1 MAHPENEEKNHEL
14 NRDLYSALM
23 RGDGN
28 KVIEHCK
35 NIPQGPLHKLTIHK
49 DTVLHMATYSK
60 QKQLVLQL
68 LQLLPDED
76 SNEDI
81 MAENDIGNTILHEA
95 ATCNTI
101 VLAAKEM
108 LRKAPELLRKK
119 NKRGETALFRAA
131 RYGKMEMFKFLDDEV
146 NRVCENERIEETK
159 RCTEFYQRKDNTTI
173 LHISIL
179 TEHFDLA
186 FYIAKKHKDL
196 VSAKDGDEMTAL
208 QLLACNPSAFNDAGK
223 RRRPKRF
230 INYSCVSIEDTY
242 MAEEEETLVVPKK
255 VESCC
260 RIPLWGT
267 IQGKNQR
274 YESAARLAKY
284 LIAKDTSWEA
294 TASAMDDS
302 KPRTHKYGSRRTS
315 SIPSDGQEVVR
326 EEEKSTTSS
335 QETIGGKT
343 TETPL
348 FLATKSG
355 ILEIV
360 EEILHM
366 YPQAVEHIDHEG
378 RNILHVAIKYRQIH
392 IFDFVE
398 KLEIP
403 MRRLLRKINNDGNSI
418 LHMVGTKTE
427 DAEDM
432 RSPALLLREDLLLFE
447 RVKKISTAHFIEHF
461 NNDGLTADKLFAKNN
476 AKLRTEAKEWLKR
489 TAENCSIV
497 AVLIATVAFAA
508 AYTVPGGPN
517 QNTGYPLLQTK
528 PFFVIF
534 TLTDVLSLA
543 FALTAVITFLSIL
556 TSSFQLKDFRRSL
569 PQKLMLGLSLLIL
582 SVSMMMLAFAATV
595 ILLLHSKE
603 QWIRNAL
610 YSVAFFPVCIFAL
623 SYLPLYIELM
633 KTFMHFL
640 KKIGEVCP
648 RYNGIF
654 LQSWLTKSFGSKKN
668 QSPDLSNPTHYH
680 V

>member
-1 MAHPENEEKNHEL
+1 
-14 NRDLYSALM
+14 
-23 RGDGN
+23 
-28 KVIEHCK
+28 
-35 NIPQGPLHKLTIHK
+35 
-49 DTVLHMATYSK
+49 MATYSE
-60 QKQLVLQL
+60 QTQLVLEL
-68 LQLLPDED
+68 LQLLPDKD
-76 SNEDI
+76 SNEMI
-81 MAENDIGNTILHEA
+81 MAENDIGNTMLHEA
-95 ATCNTI
+95 AACNRT
-101 VLAAKEM
+101 VVVAKEM

-146 NRVCENERIEETK
+146 NRVCENDGIEETEGC
-159 RCTEFYQRKDNTTI
+159 REFYQRDDNTTI
-173 LHISIL
+173 LHVSTL
-179 TEHFDLA
+179 AGHFG
-186 FYIAKKHKDL
+186 
-196 VSAKDGDEMTAL
+196 VST
-208 QLLACNPSAFNDAGK
+208 
-223 RRRPKRF
+223 
-230 INYSCVSIEDTY
+230 EDTP
-242 MAEEEETLVVPKK
+242 MAEEEDTLVVTEE
-255 VESCC
+255 VESYC
-260 RIPLWGT
+260 RIPAWET
-267 IQGKNQR
+267 IQGRNQR
-274 YESAARLAKY
+274 YKSAVRLAKY
-284 LIAKDTSWEA
+284 LITKDTSWEA
-294 TASAMDDS
+294 TASAMDDG
-302 KPRTHKYGSRRTS
+302 KPRTHKYRSSSTP
-315 SIPSDGQEVVR
+315 SIPSDGQEVVG
-326 EEEKSTTSS
+326 EKEKSTTSS

-343 TETPL
+343 AEIPL

-360 EEILHM
+360 EEILRM
-366 YPQAVEHIDHEG
+366 YPQAIEHIDHEG
-378 RNILHVAIKYRQIH
+378 RNILHVAIQYRQIH

-403 MRRLLRKINNDGNSI
+403 MKRLLRKINNDGNSI

-427 DAEDM
+427 DAGDM
-432 RSPALLLREDLLLFE
+432 RSPALLLQEDLLLFE

-461 NNDGLTADKLFAKNN
+461 NNDGLIADNLFAKNN

-517 QNTGYPLLQTK
+517 QDTGYPLLQTK

-534 TLTDVLSLA
+534 TLTDVLSLT

-556 TSSFQLKDFRRSL
+556 TSSFQLKDFKRSL

-595 ILLLHSKE
+595 ILLLHNKE
-603 QWIRNAL
+603 QWTRIAL
-610 YSVAFFPVCIFAL
+610 YFVAFFPVCIFAL

-633 KTFMHFL
+633 KTFMHSL

-648 RYNGIF
+648 RYNGVF
-654 LQSWLTKSFGSKKN
+654 LQSWLTKSFGSGKN

>member
-1 MAHPENEEKNHEL
+1 MAHPEHDEKKHEL

-35 NIPQGPLHKLTIHK
+35 KIPQGPLHSLTIHN

-68 LQLLPDED
+68 LQLLPDKD

-95 ATCNTI
+95 ATSNRI

-108 LRKAPELLRKK
+108 LGKAPELLRKK
-119 NKRGETALFRAA
+119 NRRGETALFRAA

-146 NRVCENERIEETK
+146 NRVCENERIEKTE
-159 RCTEFYQRKDNTTI
+159 RCREFYQRDDNTTI

-196 VSAKDGDEMTAL
+196 VSAEDGDGMTAL
-208 QLLACNPSAFNDAGK
+208 QLLAFNPSAFNDGRK
-223 RRRPKRF
+223 RRCPKRF
-230 INYSCVSIEDTY
+230 INNSF
-242 MAEEEETLVVPKK
+242 
-255 VESCC
+255 ESCC

-274 YESAARLAKY
+274 YESAVRLAKY

-294 TASAMDDS
+294 TASAMDDG
-302 KPRTHKYGSRRTS
+302 KPRTHKYGSPRTS
-315 SIPSDGQEVVR
+315 SIPSDGQEVIR

-343 TETPL
+343 AETPL

-360 EEILHM
+360 EEILRM

-403 MRRLLRKINNDGNSI
+403 MMRLLRKINNDGNSI

-432 RSPALLLREDLLLFE
+432 RSPALPLREDLLLFE
-447 RVKKISTAHFIEHF
+447 RVKKISTAHFIEHL
-461 NNDGLTADKLFAKNN
+461 NNDGLTAEKLFAKNN
-476 AKLRTEAKEWLKR
+476 ATLRKEAKEWLKR

-534 TLTDVLSLA
+534 TLTDVISLT

-595 ILLLHSKE
+595 ILLLHNKE
-603 QWIRNAL
+603 QWTRIAL

-633 KTFMHFL
+633 KTFMHSL
-640 KKIGEVCP
+640 KKIGAVCP
-648 RYNGIF
+648 RYNGVF
-654 LQSWLTKSFGSKKN
+654 LQSWVTKSFGSSKN
-668 QSPDLSNPTHYH
+668 QSPNLSNPTHYH

>member
-179 TEHFDLA
+179 TEHF
-186 FYIAKKHKDL
+186 
-196 VSAKDGDEMTAL
+196 G
-208 QLLACNPSAFNDAGK
+208 
-223 RRRPKRF
+223 
-230 INYSCVSIEDTY
+230 VSIEDTH

-302 KPRTHKYGSRRTS
+302 KPRTHKYGSRTTS

-343 TETPL
+343 AETPL

-447 RVKKISTAHFIEHF
+447 VH
-461 NNDGLTADKLFAKNN
+461 
-476 AKLRTEAKEWLKR
+476 
-489 TAENCSIV
+489 
-497 AVLIATVAFAA
+497 
-508 AYTVPGGPN
+508 
-517 QNTGYPLLQTK
+517 
-528 PFFVIF
+528 
-534 TLTDVLSLA
+534 
-543 FALTAVITFLSIL
+543 
-556 TSSFQLKDFRRSL
+556 
-569 PQKLMLGLSLLIL
+569 
-582 SVSMMMLAFAATV
+582 
-595 ILLLHSKE
+595 
-603 QWIRNAL
+603 
-610 YSVAFFPVCIFAL
+610 
-623 SYLPLYIELM
+623 
-633 KTFMHFL
+633 
-640 KKIGEVCP
+640 
-648 RYNGIF
+648 
-654 LQSWLTKSFGSKKN
+654 
-668 QSPDLSNPTHYH
+668 
-680 V
+680 

>member
-179 TEHFDLA
+179 TEHF
-186 FYIAKKHKDL
+186 
-196 VSAKDGDEMTAL
+196 G
-208 QLLACNPSAFNDAGK
+208 
-223 RRRPKRF
+223 
-230 INYSCVSIEDTY
+230 VSIEDTY

>member
-23 RGDGN
+23 RGDEN

-35 NIPQGPLHKLTIHK
+35 KIRQGPLHILTIHN

-68 LQLLPDED
+68 LQLLPDKD

-95 ATCNTI
+95 ATCNKI

-108 LRKAPELLRKK
+108 LRKNPELLRNK
-119 NKRGETALFRAA
+119 NKRGETALFRSA

-146 NRVCENERIEETK
+146 NRVCENQRIEKTE
-159 RCTEFYQRKDNTTI
+159 RCREFYQRDDNTTI

-208 QLLACNPSAFNDAGK
+208 QLLACNPSAFNGGRK

-230 INYSCVSIEDTY
+230 INYSCVSTEDTP
-242 MAEEEETLVVPKK
+242 MAEEEDTLIVTKE

-274 YESAARLAKY
+274 YESAVRLAKY

-294 TASAMDDS
+294 TAPAMDDG
-302 KPRTHKYGSRRTS
+302 KPRTHKYGSPRAS
-315 SIPSDGQEVVR
+315 SVPSDGQEVVG

-335 QETIGGKT
+335 QETIKGKT
-343 TETPL
+343 AGTPL
-348 FLATKSG
+348 FLATKLG

-360 EEILHM
+360 EEILGM

-403 MRRLLRKINNDGNSI
+403 MRRLLRKIDNDGNSI
-418 LHMVGTKTE
+418 LHMVGTKTK

-476 AKLRTEAKEWLKR
+476 AKFRTEAKEWLKR

-595 ILLLHSKE
+595 ILLLHNKE

-640 KKIGEVCP
+640 KKIGEICP
-648 RYNGIF
+648 RYNGVF
-654 LQSWLTKSFGSKKN
+654 LQSWLTKSFSSDKN

>member
-1 MAHPENEEKNHEL
+1 MAHPENDEKKHEL

-35 NIPQGPLHKLTIHK
+35 KIPHGPLHILTIHN

-60 QKQLVLQL
+60 QKELVLEL
-68 LQLLPDED
+68 LRLLPDKD
-76 SNEDI
+76 RKMI

-95 ATCNTI
+95 ATCNKI

-108 LRKAPELLRKK
+108 LRKTPELLRNK

-146 NRVCENERIEETK
+146 NRVCENERIEKTE
-159 RCTEFYQRKDNTTI
+159 RCREFYQRDDNTTI

-179 TEHFDLA
+179 TEHFG
-186 FYIAKKHKDL
+186 
-196 VSAKDGDEMTAL
+196 VST
-208 QLLACNPSAFNDAGK
+208 
-223 RRRPKRF
+223 
-230 INYSCVSIEDTY
+230 EDTP
-242 MAEEEETLVVPKK
+242 MAEEEDTLVVTKE

-274 YESAARLAKY
+274 YESAVRLAKY

-294 TASAMDDS
+294 TAPAMDDG
-302 KPRTHKYGSRRTS
+302 KPRTHKYRSPRTS
-315 SIPSDGQEVVR
+315 SVPSDGQEVVG

-335 QETIGGKT
+335 QETIKGKT
-343 TETPL
+343 AGTPL

-360 EEILHM
+360 EEILRM

-403 MRRLLRKINNDGNSI
+403 MRRLLRKIDNDGNSI
-418 LHMVGTKTE
+418 LHMVGTKTK

-476 AKLRTEAKEWLKR
+476 AKFRTEAKEWLKR

-595 ILLLHSKE
+595 ILLLHNKE

-623 SYLPLYIELM
+623 SYSPLYIELM

-648 RYNGIF
+648 RYNGVF
-654 LQSWLTKSFGSKKN
+654 LQSWLTKSFGSDKN